1 MENLEKIQKYRTIIK
16 QILGQYATYKPSHGE
31 IEIQALFDT
40 EHDHYQVL
48 GVGWNKKER
57 VYGCSM
63 HLDIKNNKIW
73 IQINNTELDIGQALV
88 EMGVPKE
95 DIVIGFQPVYIRE
108 VSGYAIA

>member
-1 MENLEKIQKYRTIIK
+1 MEYLEKIQKYRIIIK
-16 QILGQYATYKPSHGE
+16 QILSQYATYKPSHGE

-63 HLDIKNNKIW
+63 HLDIKNDKIW
-73 IQINNTELDIGQALV
+73 IQLNNTELDIGQALV

-95 DIVIGFQPVYIRE
+95 DIVIGFQPVYIRQ